1 MKGAGAKHFFGRIIS
16 QMYAESVKKALMRDG
31 ISASGAPL
39 AGSGYDGAGGCAEEE
54 PFGGAGDA
62 SPGAAA
68 FGDADGVIA
77 LFGERG
83 GLGFLVDKVALGG

>member
-1 MKGAGAKHFFGRIIS
+1 MFH
-16 QMYAESVKKALMRDG
+16 E
-31 ISASGAPL
+31 ISANGAPL
-39 AGSGYDGAGGCAEEE
+39 AGSGYDGAGGGTEEE

-68 FGDADGVIA
+68 FGDADGVVA

-83 GLGFLVDKVALGG
+83 GFGFFVDEVALGGGELGLAGLAVEGEIV

>member
-1 MKGAGAKHFFGRIIS
+1 MKFR
-16 QMYAESVKKALMRDG
+16 
-31 ISASGAPL
+31 ASGAPL
-39 AGSGYDGAGGCAEEE
+39 AGSGYDGAGGCAEEK

-77 LFGERG
+77 LFCEG
-83 GLGFLVDKVALGG
+83 GGFRFFVEEVALGSSEFGLTGLAVECEVV